1 MRQPSRALRRGA
13 VFGPVMQA
21 ARMGAAILLL
31 AQGGV
36 IHAQAVPNL
45 PVTRE
50 ALDPVPAEPP
60 KAQSRLTIEGGI
72 ERAPCALDDPAYAAI
87 TITLRKATF
96 NNLGPVSADELSD
109 SYSDHL
115 GAERPISVLC
125 AIRDAA
131 ATKLRAMGYVAAVQV
146 PVQRIENGEVAF
158 EVLYARVV
166 SLHVTGRPGRNARL
180 IEAYLSRLTDG
191 QVFNRFAAERYL
203 LLARDIPGYDVRLAL
218 KPAGSG
224 AGNMIGEVTI
234 RSIPLVMDF
243 SGQNYGSASTG
254 RIGGQ
259 LRATFHGVT
268 GMGDRTMLSAFS
280 TSDFTEQQIVQASHD
295 MLVGGNGLR
304 LGAHVIH
311 AWTRPSLGPAIP
323 DVKARTLYANVEAG
337 YPLILKQAFSLRAA
351 AGLDLVNQNVDF
363 GGLPLSEDRLR
374 VAYGRLDAEAIDLR
388 GVGPDGA
395 VGWKFHASLELRK
408 GLDVLGASPHCTP
421 NPAICGAPGF
431 VPPSL
436 ADGDPTALVVRGL
449 AWLDLMP
456 LRGMTVQIAPRFQYS
471 RDRLFSFEQLSAG
484 NYTIG
489 RGFDPGAAVGDKGYG
504 IQTELSADEFSL
516 SARSRT
522 TLRPYAF
529 VDAAWLRDRGAG
541 VQRSQR
547 VVSAGAGVRLNLGL
561 LGHLDLTAAIP
572 LSTLSGEA
580 GRRPA
585 RLLIAF
591 TKTILP
597 WRNR

>member
-1 MRQPSRALRRGA
+1 MRQPTMALRRDA
-13 VFGPVMQA
+13 VSRSVLQA
-21 ARMGAAILLL
+21 ACIAPAILLL
-31 AQGGV
+31 TPAVAQAQGMPSV
-36 IHAQAVPNL
+36 

-50 ALDPVPAEPP
+50 ALDPVPAEPQQTRP
-60 KAQSRLTIEGGI
+60 RLTVEGGI
-72 ERAPCALDDPAYAAI
+72 ERAPCALDDAAFDAI
-87 TITLRKATF
+87 RITLSKATF
-96 NNLGPVSADELSD
+96 NNLGPVAAEGLADTYADYIGNEQ
-109 SYSDHL
+109 
-115 GAERPISVLC
+115 PISVLC
-125 AIRDAA
+125 SIRDAA

-146 PVQRIENGEVAF
+146 PVQRIENGAVAF
-158 EVLYARVV
+158 EVLYAKVV

-224 AGNMIGEVTI
+224 AGNMIGEITI
-234 RSIPLVMDF
+234 RSIPLVVDF

-295 MLVGGNGLR
+295 MLLGGNGLR

-311 AWTRPSLGPAIP
+311 AWTRPSLGPTIP
-323 DVKARTLYANVEAG
+323 DVKARTLYANVEAR
-337 YPLILKQAFSLRAA
+337 YPLVLKQAFSLRAA

-363 GGLPLSEDRLR
+363 GGLPLSKDRLR
-374 VAYGRLDAEAIDLR
+374 VAYGRLDTEAIDLK
-388 GVGPDGA
+388 GVGPNGA

-408 GLDVLGASPHCTP
+408 GLDLLGASPNCTP
-421 NPAICGAPGF
+421 NPAICGVPGF

-436 ADGDPTALVVRGL
+436 AGGNPGAFVVRGS
-449 AWLDLMP
+449 ARLDLMP
-456 LRGMTVQIAPRFQYS
+456 LRGLTVQLAPRFQYS
-471 RDRLFSFEQLSAG
+471 KDRLFSFEQLSAG

-489 RGFDPGAAVGDKGYG
+489 RGFDPGAAVGDRGYG
-504 IQTELSADEFSL
+504 IQTEVSVDEFSL

-522 TLRPYAF
+522 TLRPYGF
-529 VDAAWLRDRGAG
+529 VDTAWLRERGGG
-541 VQRSQR
+541 VQRFQR
-547 VVSAGAGVRLNLGL
+547 VVSAGAGVRLNLGAF
-561 LGHLDLTAAIP
+561 GHLDLTAAAP
-572 LSTLSGEA
+572 LSKLSGETK
-580 GRRPA
+580 RRPA
-585 RLLIAF
+585 RLLVAF

-597 WRNR
+597 WRTR